1 MSKILNLP
9 TNCLLVGVIAIGGLA
24 ARDPTF
30 PSSIYLDR
38 DTSAGPGHL
47 FHFSK

>member
-24 ARDPTF
+24 ATF